1 MIDLHSDTVTQPTKE
16 MREAMRNAVVGDDVY
31 EADPTVNALE
41 ARIAQMFQ
49 KDAAL
54 FFPSGTMSNLAAVLA
69 WCPHRGSEIIVG
81 DKSHI
86 FLYEQAGVSQF
97 GGISMRAVR
106 NSEDG
111 SMSLD
116 EMSSAIRDDDI
127 HEPSTGLICI
137 ENTHNACGGKV
148 LSMTFLKNLRD
159 MSIENGISIHMDGAR
174 IWNAI
179 AASGREPHEI
189 AKYASSITV
198 CLSKGLGCPVGSVLV
213 GPRDFI
219 RSARRIRKGLGGGM
233 RQAGVLAAAGLVGL
247 DDFAAGIL
255 QLDHFRTRRIVNEI
269 DNMRSFQLMTPV
281 VTTNI
286 LFLVVLHGN
295 SYLVEDML
303 RERNV
308 LISVWSHN
316 LIRIVIHRDIDD
328 TMIDKVIVALKD
340 VSDILYYREAAP
352 AIL

>member
-54 FFPSGTMSNLAAVLA
+54 FFPSGTMSNLVASLT
-69 WCPHRGSEIIVG
+69 WCPGRGSEIILG
-81 DKSHI
+81 DKSHM
-86 FLYEQAGVSQF
+86 FLYEQSGVAQF
-97 GGISMRAVR
+97 GGISMRTVR
-106 NSEDG
+106 NSDDG
-111 SMSLD
+111 TIPIPD
-116 EMSSAIRDDDI
+116 IVEAIRDDDI
-127 HEPSTGLICI
+127 HEPVSRLICI
-137 ENTHNACGGKV
+137 ENTHNVCGGKI
-148 LSMTFLKNLRD
+148 LPITFLEELWQ
-159 MSIENGISIHMDGAR
+159 MSIEKNMPIHMDGAR
-174 IWNAI
+174 IWNAL

-189 AKYASSITV
+189 AQYTDSLTV

-213 GPRDFI
+213 GQADFI
-219 RSARRIRKGLGGGM
+219 KKARRIRKGLGGGM

-255 QLDHFRTRRIVNEI
+255 QLDHFRMTRIVREVEG
-269 DNMRSFQLMTPV
+269 MRAFRLMTPV

-286 LFLVVLHGN
+286 LFLEVLYGN
-295 SYLVEDML
+295 AYLVEDML
-303 RERNV
+303 KTQGI
-308 LISVWSHN
+308 LISAWSPTR
-316 LIRIVIHRDIDD
+316 IRIVVHRDIHDE
-328 TMIDKVIVALKD
+328 MIDKVIEALKE

-352 AIL
+352 AK